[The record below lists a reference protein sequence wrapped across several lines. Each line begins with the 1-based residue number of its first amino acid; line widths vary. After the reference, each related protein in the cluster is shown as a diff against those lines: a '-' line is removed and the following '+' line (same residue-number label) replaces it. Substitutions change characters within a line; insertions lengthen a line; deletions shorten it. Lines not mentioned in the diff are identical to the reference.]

1 MNKLMRW
8 WTAFVI
14 NSLTSEKFLKTDILL
29 KKTSDISDNYP
40 SIVWT
45 HWIPFRVICWMEGR
59 YSLGRPPVCCRA
71 ITPQSE
77 SSSNWESSFYLYF
90 WTPTQRT
97 ARVWTW
103 AFSLYLEQISIS
115 VNLSKRSLGFKT
127 GNTQDECSGSAE
139 DVLTLPD
146 MVNFYTVL
154 LEQFLLQHLH
164 TTGRKT
170 HPRSWHCPLR
180 WIGFVIPGN
189 YKHKVLFFNT
199 ELNEFYFCF
208 HKLLLRV
215 LFFLPFD
222 PLLRNSCKLKK
233 WKCKLLQFFY

>member
-77 SSSNWESSFYLYF
+77 SSSNWESSIYLYF

-103 AFSLYLEQISIS
+103 AFSLPGTDLNFCEPFQTLSWLQNRKHTGRVQWFCWRRSYSSRHGELLYCPAGTVPAAAPPHNRKKNTSQIM
-115 VNLSKRSLGFKT
+115 
-127 GNTQDECSGSAE
+127 
-139 DVLTLPD
+139 TLPSQVD
-146 MVNFYTVL
+146 WL
-154 LEQFLLQHLH
+154 CHSRQLQ
-164 TTGRKT
+164 T
-170 HPRSWHCPLR
+170 
-180 WIGFVIPGN
+180 
-189 YKHKVLFFNT
+189 
-199 ELNEFYFCF
+199 
-208 HKLLLRV
+208 
-215 LFFLPFD
+215 
-222 PLLRNSCKLKK
+222 
-233 WKCKLLQFFY
+233 